1 MSADGATRLARLA
14 AWETVLAAPDF
25 TAGHWGGGERGADGV
40 ISMPYFE
47 YSEAVL
53 AFIREMYEL
62 EWVHSF
68 DWMAWADT
76 AEGKRLTSS
85 PAAISS
91 ASEADLSKVLT
102 TILRSDRFSDGALAS
117 AIERGFVLAVVRRAG
132 VLAAAERS

>member
-1 MSADGATRLARLA
+1 M
-14 AWETVLAAPDF
+14 
-25 TAGHWGGGERGADGV
+25 

-68 DWMAWADT
+68 DWMAWAGS
-76 AEGKRLTSS
+76 AEGKRLSSS
-85 PAAISS
+85 PAAIAT

-102 TILRSDRFSDGALAS
+102 TILRSDRFSEGALAS
-117 AIERGFVLAVVRRAG
+117 AIEGGFVLAVARRAG
-132 VLAAAERS
+132 ELAADKTP